1 MFTTTIIV
9 SLENLSHPR
18 SEVERLNEG
27 VLGRFWL
34 LLVFRVTKIRLRQVE
49 VVVLSQSHF
58 HSPIVGGSE
67 HETVL
72 LVEVECKE
80 LVAGKDLVAVG
91 TLDVVQPSVLDLFVA
106 NQVVLA

>member
-1 MFTTTIIV
+1 MFTATVIFG
-9 SLENLSHPR
+9 LENLSHPR
-18 SEVERLNEG
+18 SELERLDEG
-27 VLGRFWL
+27 VFGRFCL
-34 LLVFRVTKIRLRQVE
+34 LLVFRLTEIRLRQVE

>member
-1 MFTTTIIV
+1 M
-9 SLENLSHPR
+9 
-18 SEVERLNEG
+18 ERLNEG

-34 LLVFRVTKIRLRQVE
+34 LLFFRVTGIHLRVVE
-49 VVVLSQSHF
+49 VVVLRQRHF
-58 HSPIVGGSE
+58 HSPIVGASE
-67 HETVL
+67 HEAVL

-106 NQVVLA
+106 GEVVLA